1 METTKRIRVLTEEDY
16 NLAVDKTLKIVQK
29 NIEEAGTGGMS
40 AFLIPMTGLM
50 FAKELKNVLFEG
62 DFENE

>member
-1 METTKRIRVLTEEDY
+1 METKKRIRLLTEEDFDM
-16 NLAVDKTLKIVQK
+16 AVDKTVKIVQK
-29 NIEEAGTGGMS
+29 NIDEAGTGGVS

-50 FAKELKNVLFEG
+50 FARELKDVLFEG

>member
-1 METTKRIRVLTEEDY
+1 MEAKKRISLLTEEDY
-16 NLAVDKTLKIVQK
+16 DLAVEKTVKIMQK
-29 NIEEAGTGGMS
+29 KIDEAGTGGMS

-50 FAKELKNVLFEG
+50 FAQELKNVLFEG